1 MKSFYRVIGLMSG
14 TSLDGL
20 DIAQCTFELTKH
32 GWNYAI
38 ERATTY
44 PYSPEWK
51 KKLTDAHN
59 LSGIELMLL
68 HNEFGRLLGTCVNQF
83 LNNETDGID
92 FIASHGHTVFHQP
105 EIGLTLQIGNGAAI
119 AAIMGITTIADFR
132 SLDVALGGQ
141 GAPLVPIGDELLFSE
156 FDFCLNLGGFANISF
171 KNDADRIAFDVC
183 PVNILINH
191 IVKERNLSYDPEGSI
206 ARNGNISSDLLY
218 DLNNLEFYQMA
229 GPKSLGREWLWKKV
243 IPVISRNDL
252 PLEDKLRTLYQHII
266 IKTSEI
272 IQKKP
277 QSTVLITGGGA
288 HNQFLIELFKEIPG
302 ATIVVPSDDIVD
314 FKEALIF
321 SFLGVLRFRNEPNC
335 LRSVTGAKINNI
347 GGVIIQIKI

>member
-1 MKSFYRVIGLMSG
+1 MKAIYRVIGLMSG

-20 DIAQCTFELTKH
+20 DIALCTFELSER

-38 ERATTY
+38 EQATTY
-44 PYSPEWK
+44 PYSPKWK

-68 HNEFGRLLGTCVNQF
+68 HNEYGRFLGTSVCQF
-83 LNNETDGID
+83 LNNETSCID

-105 EIGLTLQIGNGAAI
+105 EKGLTLQIGNGAAI
-119 AAIMGITTIADFR
+119 AAVAGVTTIADFR

-141 GAPLVPIGDELLFSE
+141 GAPLVPIGDELLFSD

-171 KNDADRIAFDVC
+171 KHNADRIAFDVC

-191 IVKERNLSYDPEGSI
+191 LVKERNLSYDPEGSI
-206 ARNGNISSDLLY
+206 ARKGKISSSLLH
-218 DLNNLEFYQMA
+218 DLNDLEFYQQS
-229 GPKSLGREWLWKKV
+229 GPKSLGREWVWERVL
-243 IPVISRNDL
+243 PVILKYDL
-252 PLEDKLRTLYQHII
+252 HLEDILRTFYQHIVV
-266 IKTSEI
+266 KTGEI
-272 IQKKP
+272 IEKKS
-277 QSTVLITGGGA
+277 QRTVLMTGGGA

-302 ATIVVPSDDIVD
+302 ITVVVPPNDIVD

-321 SFLGVLRFRNEPNC
+321 SFLGVLRSRNEPNC
-335 LRSVTGAKINNI
+335 LRSVTGAKINNA
-347 GGVIIQIKI
+347 GGVIYQI